1 MKCSSSVVR
10 ALILPAGALTT
21 LCNPSASAQVAVSPQ
36 RMKVLGV
43 VDPRF
48 VSYNVE
54 AVEVT
59 GGRLG
64 TVQVRGSNQVR
75 GTNSCCRRLR
85 QRFRRPA
92 CRSR

>member
-10 ALILPAGALTT
+10 ALILTAGALTT
-21 LCNPSASAQVAVSPQ
+21 ICNPSASAQVAVSPQ
-36 RMKVLGV
+36 RMKVLGE

-59 GGRLG
+59 GGRFWAPYKSAAETAAAG
-64 TVQVRGSNQVR
+64 ASDKA
-75 GTNSCCRRLR
+75 
-85 QRFRRPA
+85 FRRPA
-92 CRSR
+92 RRYR